1 MQELTM
7 TPATVVFLIQRAAC
21 AVWAV
26 CRLCFRGLCD
36 CHGDKKSKKGESG
49 CSTCSACH
57 GCSTCNISIPESP
70 EQK

>member
-7 TPATVVFLIQRAAC
+7 TPSTVVLLILIAA
-21 AVWAV
+21 WAV
-26 CRLCFRGLCD
+26 RRLFFRGLCD